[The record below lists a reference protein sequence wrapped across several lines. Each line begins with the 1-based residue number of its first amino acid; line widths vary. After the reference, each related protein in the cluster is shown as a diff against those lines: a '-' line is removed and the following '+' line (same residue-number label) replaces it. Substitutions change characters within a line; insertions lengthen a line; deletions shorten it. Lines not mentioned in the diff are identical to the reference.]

1 MAMPPNRA
9 WLGSSP
15 HGRGKLRDWW
25 GTSARLGL
33 IPARAGKTLS
43 VWQLEALREAHPRVG
58 GENALGNTAQRG
70 PPGSSPRG
78 RGKPKQR
85 PKFLVFVRL
94 IPA

>member
-33 IPARAGKTLS
+33 IPARAGKTASTAWSLTS
-43 VWQLEALREAHPRVG
+43 PPAHPRVG
-58 GENALGNTAQRG
+58 GENGQAIEYTVAHQ
-70 PPGSSPRG
+70 GSSPRR
-78 RGKPKQR
+78 RGKPGTEVAR
-85 PKFLVFVRL
+85 PVLDRL